1 MSKNFFVM
9 NDRNDTSKG
18 YTQVSQEYV
27 KKYIESF
34 TEGRAY
40 FINLGH
46 SVMET
51 DEASYKAFYRDAAR
65 NKYLEKLDNQHGM
78 VSLNAIDSDELDGVG
93 VVVDTSEPLDEKI
106 MRKMMIEKLP
116 EAISILN
123 DEEKELIQQI
133 YFNHI
138 SEREISRRT
147 GTPLTSVNNRKK
159 KALKKLFAFFEKL
172 FGTPPHFFTFK
183 SEGGKK
189 AYSKVH

>member
-1 MSKNFFVM
+1 MSKIFFVM

-18 YTQVSQEYV
+18 YIQVSQEYV
-27 KKYIESF
+27 KKYIDSF

-51 DEASYKAFYRDAAR
+51 DEATYRDFYKER
-65 NKYLEKLDNQHGM
+65 RREKYIREETQLAGG
-78 VSLNAIDSDELDGVG
+78 VISLNAIDNDELDGVG
-93 VVVDTSEPLDEKI
+93 VVLDTSEPLDEKI
-106 MRKMMIEKLP
+106 MRKIMIEKLP

-138 SEREISRRT
+138 SERELSRRT
-147 GTPLTSVNNRKK
+147 ETPLMTINNRKK
-159 KALKKLFAFFEKL
+159 RALKKLFDFFEK
-172 FGTPPHFFTFK
+172 
-183 SEGGKK
+183 
-189 AYSKVH
+189 

>member
-159 KALKKLFAFFEKL
+159 KALKKLFAFFEK
-172 FGTPPHFFTFK
+172 
-183 SEGGKK
+183 
-189 AYSKVH
+189 

>member
-1 MSKNFFVM
+1 MSKIFFVM

-27 KKYIESF
+27 KKYIDSF

-51 DEASYKAFYRDAAR
+51 DEENYRAFYKERR
-65 NKYLEKLDNQHGM
+65 REKYIIEEAIKNGE
-78 VSLNAIDSDELDGVG
+78 VSLDALDSTNFDENAEDAFAIDD
-93 VVVDTSEPLDEKI
+93 SEPLDEII
-106 MRKMMIEKLP
+106 MRKIMIEKLP

-123 DEEKELIQQI
+123 DEEKEIIRQL

-138 SEREISRRT
+138 SERDLGKILGVPRTTISYRKDRT
-147 GTPLTSVNNRKK
+147 
-159 KALKKLFAFFEKL
+159 LKKLKKFFEI
-172 FGTPPHFFTFK
+172 
-183 SEGGKK
+183 
-189 AYSKVH
+189 

>member
-51 DEASYKAFYRDAAR
+51 DEASYKAFYKERR
-65 NKYLEKLDNQHGM
+65 REKYLIEEAIKNGEVSFDALDSTNFDE
-78 VSLNAIDSDELDGVG
+78 NAEDAFAIDD
-93 VVVDTSEPLDEKI
+93 SEPLDEKI
-106 MRKMMIEKLP
+106 MRKIMIEKLP
-116 EAISILN
+116 EAIATLN
-123 DEEKELIQQI
+123 DEEKELIKQI

-159 KALKKLFAFFEKL
+159 KALKKLFAFFEK
-172 FGTPPHFFTFK
+172 
-183 SEGGKK
+183 
-189 AYSKVH
+189 

>member
-1 MSKNFFVM
+1 MSKFFFVM

-27 KKYIESF
+27 KKYIDSF

-51 DEASYKAFYRDAAR
+51 DEENYRAFYKERRREKYIIEEAIKNGVVSFDA
-65 NKYLEKLDNQHGM
+65 LDNT
-78 VSLNAIDSDELDGVG
+78 NFDENAEDAFAIDD
-93 VVVDTSEPLDEKI
+93 SEPLDEKI
-106 MRKMMIEKLP
+106 MRKIMIEKLP

-138 SEREISRRT
+138 SERELAKLWNI
-147 GTPLTSVNNRKK
+147 PRKTLSYRK
-159 KALKKLFAFFEKL
+159 DKVLLKLRNFFEK
-172 FGTPPHFFTFK
+172 
-183 SEGGKK
+183 
-189 AYSKVH
+189 

>member
-1 MSKNFFVM
+1 MSKIFFVM

-27 KKYIESF
+27 KKYIDSF

-40 FINLGH
+40 FINTGYAI
-46 SVMET
+46 MET
-51 DEASYKAFYRDAAR
+51 DETSYKAFYRDAAR

-106 MRKMMIEKLP
+106 MRKIMIEKLP

-138 SEREISRRT
+138 SERELAKLWNI
-147 GTPLTSVNNRKK
+147 PRKTLSYRK
-159 KALKKLFAFFEKL
+159 DKVLLKLRNFFEK
-172 FGTPPHFFTFK
+172 
-183 SEGGKK
+183 
-189 AYSKVH
+189 

>member
-1 MSKNFFVM
+1 M

-27 KKYIESF
+27 KKYIDSF

-40 FINLGH
+40 FINTGYAI
-46 SVMET
+46 MET
-51 DEASYKAFYRDAAR
+51 DETSYKAFYRDAAR

-93 VVVDTSEPLDEKI
+93 VVVDTSELLDEKI
-106 MRKMMIEKLP
+106 MRKIMIEKLP

-138 SEREISRRT
+138 SERELAKLWNI
-147 GTPLTSVNNRKK
+147 PRKTLSYRK
-159 KALKKLFAFFEKL
+159 DKVLLKLRNFFEK
-172 FGTPPHFFTFK
+172 
-183 SEGGKK
+183 
-189 AYSKVH
+189 